1 MSVQKVKQF
10 MQMLQMKAKQDSSLQ
25 DVIKKWVGPYDGK
38 VLQLETDGVYFY
50 GVASKDGRFTI
61 HEGQYPSPDVI
72 YRASSE
78 ILLGIFTG
86 KIPFMDPIRSWE
98 LVVIGAAHESVPL
111 SEFIL
116 QTMMGM

>member
-25 DVIKKWVGPYDGK
+25 DFLKKWVGPYDGK
-38 VLQLETDGVYFY
+38 ILQVETDGEHFY
-50 GVASKDGRFTI
+50 GVVSKDGTFSI
-61 HEGQYPSPDVI
+61 HDGEYPSPDVI
-72 YRASSE
+72 YRAPSD

-86 KIPFMDPIRSWE
+86 KINFMEPIRNWE
-98 LVVIGAAHESVPL
+98 MVVIGAAHESVPL

-116 QTMMGM
+116 QAMMAM